1 MARYQ
6 RTEADTKAIEEWLAK
21 GNKVTQCEPNARSD
35 YADIAPVWG
44 RKKKK
49 AVEPKEV
56 DSTKK

>member
-1 MARYQ
+1 MARHQ
-6 RTEADTKAIEEWLAK
+6 RTASDTKAIKEWLAK
-21 GNKVTQCEPNARSD
+21 GNKVTICEPNARSD